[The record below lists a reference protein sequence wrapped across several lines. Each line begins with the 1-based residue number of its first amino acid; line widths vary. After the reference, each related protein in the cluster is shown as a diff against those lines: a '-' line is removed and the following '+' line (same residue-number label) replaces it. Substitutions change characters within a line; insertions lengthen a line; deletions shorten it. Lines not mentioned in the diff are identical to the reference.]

1 MNKTDEK
8 YIQLPPLERDLD
20 SKILSVIWEYCLMDK
35 KNQIMIKEAMS
46 KSSSALISKVGGF
59 CLPAADVTFGVE
71 SYEDISDYA
80 KGEIDG
86 TELAYNLGENAAGV
100 AGGFVGAQWQAQLL
114 EQCLEVLLVV

>member
-86 TELAYNLGENAAGV
+86 TELAYN
-100 AGGFVGAQWQAQLL
+100 
-114 EQCLEVLLVV
+114 